1 VRVTTRS
8 HLPNAEEVIWLVLRG
23 VQNEQHD
30 FTRNEIMPRSISKPN
45 HPDRT
50 DDDGGNMRLLGHL
63 IRLTPLWIVFTGV
76 MYGGQNVNARIPVV
90 LSTDVG
96 NEIDDQW
103 AITYLLLQPRF
114 DVLGVMSAHAPTI
127 TAPAGHTSYRILV
140 DVVENRLGMSTHPP
154 LIEGG
159 SLPLQNAKTPRPSPA
174 VTFLIE
180 TSRRFSKNNRLT
192 VLMIGAG
199 TDVAS
204 AILTD
209 PTIVERIGVIQMGFT
224 DEQDGNEFN
233 VANDVH
239 AVQAIL
245 ESNVPLVVGPG
256 KVCRASL
263 SLNFDQ
269 AREMLAK
276 RGAIGAWL
284 WEEYQ
289 AWYFRVVKPLRVN
302 DFSKPWVI
310 WDDITLAYV
319 LGMTTQHTL
328 PRPKL
333 RDDMTFEQVK
343 SDQTVIWIT
352 DVDEQRM
359 WADFLRLMDEY
370 QRTHA
375 VGNRA
380 MDNRLTFMMP

>member
-1 VRVTTRS
+1 LALLSIVSSGVIYGTQ
-8 HLPNAEEVIWLVLRG
+8 NA
-23 VQNEQHD
+23 D
-30 FTRNEIMPRSISKPN
+30 
-45 HPDRT
+45 
-50 DDDGGNMRLLGHL
+50 
-63 IRLTPLWIVFTGV
+63 
-76 MYGGQNVNARIPVV
+76 ARIPVV

-140 DVVENRLGMSTHPP
+140 DVVENRLGMRRHPP

-159 SLPLQNAKTPRPSPA
+159 SLPMENAKTPRPSAA
-174 VTFLIE
+174 VNFLIT
-180 TSRRFSKNNRLT
+180 TSRRFSKDNRLT

-209 PTIVERIGVIQMGFT
+209 PTIVERVRIIQMGFN
-224 DEQDGNEFN
+224 DEQGGNEFN
-233 VANDVH
+233 IANDVY

-245 ESNVPLVVGPG
+245 DSNVALVVGPG

-263 SLNFDQ
+263 SLTFDQ

-289 AWYFRVVKPLRVN
+289 AWYFRYVKPLRVN

-310 WDDITLAYV
+310 WDDVTLAYV

-328 PRPKL
+328 PRPRL

-343 SDQTVIWIT
+343 TDQSVTWIT

-359 WADFLRLMDEY
+359 WADFVSLVDKY
-370 QRTHA
+370 QRTHS
-375 VGNRA
+375 VRSRA
-380 MDNRLTFMMP
+380 MDHRLTFMLP

>member
-1 VRVTTRS
+1 M
-8 HLPNAEEVIWLVLRG
+8 G
-23 VQNEQHD
+23 
-30 FTRNEIMPRSISKPN
+30 
-45 HPDRT
+45 
-50 DDDGGNMRLLGHL
+50 LLSHL
-63 IRLTPLWIVFTGV
+63 IRLALLSVISTGFV
-76 MYGGQNVNARIPVV
+76 YGAQNPAARIPVV

-103 AITYLLLQPRF
+103 TITYLLLQRRF
-114 DVLGVMSAHAPTI
+114 DVLGVMSAYAPTI

-140 DVVENRLGMSTHPP
+140 DVVENRLGMKRHPP

-159 SLPLQNAKTPRPSPA
+159 SVPLENAKTPRPSPA
-174 VTFLIE
+174 VNFLIE
-180 TSRRFSKNNRLT
+180 TSRRFSKDNRLT

-199 TDVAS
+199 TDIAS

-209 PTIVERIGVIQMGFT
+209 PKIVERVRIIQMGFT
-224 DEQDGNEFN
+224 DEEGGNEFN

-245 ESNVPLVVGPG
+245 DSNVPLVIGPG

-263 SLNFDQ
+263 SLTFDQ

-289 AWYFRVVKPLRVN
+289 AWYFRYVKPLRVN

-310 WDDITLAYV
+310 WDNITLAYV

-328 PRPKL
+328 PRPRL
-333 RDDMTFEQVK
+333 RDDMTFEKVK
-343 SDQTVIWIT
+343 TDQTVTWIT

-359 WADFLRLMDEY
+359 WAEFLSLVDEY
-370 QRTHA
+370 QRKHA
-375 VGNRA
+375 VGSRT
-380 MDNRLTFMMP
+380 MRRRLTFMLP

>member
-1 VRVTTRS
+1 MR
-8 HLPNAEEVIWLVLRG
+8 VLR
-23 VQNEQHD
+23 
-30 FTRNEIMPRSISKPN
+30 
-45 HPDRT
+45 
-50 DDDGGNMRLLGHL
+50 HL
-63 IRLTPLWIVFTGV
+63 ICFALISIVSTSV
-76 MYGGQNVNARIPVV
+76 IYGAQNADARIPVV

-140 DVVENRLGMSTHPP
+140 DVVENRLGMSAHPP

-159 SLPLQNAKTPRPSPA
+159 SLPLENAKTPRSSPA
-174 VTFLIE
+174 VNFLIE

-192 VLMIGAG
+192 VLTIGAA

-209 PTIVERIGVIQMGFT
+209 PTIVERVRVIQMGFT

-233 VANDVH
+233 IANDVH

-245 ESNVPLVVGPG
+245 YSNVPLVVGPG

-263 SLNFDQ
+263 SLTFDQ

-310 WDDITLAYV
+310 WDDITLAYA

-328 PRPKL
+328 PRPRL

-343 SDQTVIWIT
+343 TDRTVTWIT

-359 WADFLRLMDEY
+359 WADFLSLVDEY

-375 VGNRA
+375 VGSRA
-380 MDNRLTFMMP
+380 MDHRLTFMMP

>member
-1 VRVTTRS
+1 MGLLRY
-8 HLPNAEEVIWLVLRG
+8 LIGLVLLF
-23 VQNEQHD
+23 V
-30 FTRNEIMPRSISKPN
+30 
-45 HPDRT
+45 
-50 DDDGGNMRLLGHL
+50 
-63 IRLTPLWIVFTGV
+63 VFTGV
-76 MYGGQNVNARIPVV
+76 IYGAQNPESRIPVV

-103 AITYLLLQPRF
+103 AIIYLLLQPRL

-140 DVVENRLGMSTHPP
+140 DVVENRLGMRTHPP

-159 SLPLQNAKTPRPSPA
+159 SLPMENARTPRSSPA
-174 VTFLIE
+174 VNFLIE
-180 TSRRFSKNNRLT
+180 TTRRFSKDNRLT

-199 TDVAS
+199 TDIAS

-209 PTIVERIGVIQMGFT
+209 PRIVERMRIIQMGFN
-224 DEQDGNEFN
+224 DEQGGNEFN

-245 ESNVPLVVGPG
+245 DSNVPLVVGSG

-263 SLNFDQ
+263 SLSFDQ

-289 AWYFRVVKPLRVN
+289 AWYFRYVKPLRVN

-310 WDDITLAYV
+310 WDNITLAYV

-328 PRPKL
+328 PRPRL
-333 RDDMTFEQVK
+333 RDDMTFEEVK
-343 SDQTVIWIT
+343 TDQTITWIT

-359 WADFLRLMDEY
+359 WADFLSLVDEY

-375 VGNRA
+375 VGGAALRY
-380 MDNRLTFMMP
+380 RLTFMLP

>member
-1 VRVTTRS
+1 
-8 HLPNAEEVIWLVLRG
+8 
-23 VQNEQHD
+23 
-30 FTRNEIMPRSISKPN
+30 
-45 HPDRT
+45 
-50 DDDGGNMRLLGHL
+50 MRLFRRL
-63 IRLTPLWIVFTGV
+63 ICLALLSIVSTGAV
-76 MYGGQNVNARIPVV
+76 YGAENADARVPVV

-114 DVLGVMSAHAPTI
+114 DVLGVMSAHAPSI
-127 TAPAGHTSYRILV
+127 TAPAGYTSYRILV
-140 DVVENRLGMSTHPP
+140 DVVENRLGMSVHPP

-159 SLPLQNAKTPRPSPA
+159 SLPLENAKTPRSSPA
-174 VTFLIE
+174 VSFLIE

-192 VLMIGAG
+192 VLMIGAA

-209 PTIVERIGVIQMGFT
+209 PTIVERVRIIQMGFT

-245 ESNVPLVVGPG
+245 DSKVPLVIGPG

-263 SLNFDQ
+263 SLTFDQ

-310 WDDITLAYV
+310 WDDIALAYV

-328 PRPKL
+328 PRPRL
-333 RDDMTFEQVK
+333 RDDMTVEQVK
-343 SDQTVIWIT
+343 ADQTVTWIT

-359 WADFLRLMDEY
+359 WTDFLSLVDQY
-370 QRTHA
+370 QLTHA
-375 VGNRA
+375 AGKRA
-380 MDNRLTFMMP
+380 MDHRLTFMMP

>member
-1 VRVTTRS
+1 MAEGVAKQIVGS
-8 HLPNAEEVIWLVLRG
+8 HYGRNRRMLR
-23 VQNEQHD
+23 
-30 FTRNEIMPRSISKPN
+30 
-45 HPDRT
+45 
-50 DDDGGNMRLLGHL
+50 HL
-63 IRLTPLWIVFTGV
+63 IRLTLLSIVSSGV
-76 MYGGQNVNARIPVV
+76 IYGAQKAGARIPVV

-140 DVVENRLGMSTHPP
+140 DVVENRLGMRRHPP

-159 SLPLQNAKTPRPSPA
+159 SLPMENAKTPRSSPA
-174 VTFLIE
+174 VNFLIK
-180 TSRRFSKNNRLT
+180 TSRRFSKDNRLT

-209 PTIVERIGVIQMGFT
+209 PTIVERVRIIQMGFN
-224 DEQDGNEFN
+224 DEQGGNEFN
-233 VANDVH
+233 IANDVH

-245 ESNVPLVVGPG
+245 DSSVPLVIGPG

-263 SLNFDQ
+263 SLTFDQ

-289 AWYFRVVKPLRVN
+289 AWYFRYVKPLRVN

-310 WDDITLAYV
+310 WDDVTLAYV

-328 PRPKL
+328 PRPIL
-333 RDDMTFEQVK
+333 RDDMTFEQLK
-343 SDQTVIWIT
+343 TDQTITWIT

-359 WADFLRLMDEY
+359 WADFLSLVDKF
-370 QRTHA
+370 QRTHSR
-375 VGNRA
+375 GRRGMNH
-380 MDNRLTFMMP
+380 RLTFMLP

>member
-1 VRVTTRS
+1 VGLYRC
-8 HLPNAEEVIWLVLRG
+8 
-23 VQNEQHD
+23 
-30 FTRNEIMPRSISKPN
+30 
-45 HPDRT
+45 
-50 DDDGGNMRLLGHL
+50 L
-63 IRLTPLWIVFTGV
+63 IRLAVLSIVSTGV
-76 MYGGQNVNARIPVV
+76 ICGAQNRDARTPVV

-114 DVLGVMSAHAPTI
+114 EVLGIMSAQAPTI
-127 TAPAGHTSYRILV
+127 AAPAGYTSYRILV
-140 DVVENRLGMSTHPP
+140 DVVENRLGMRTHPP
-154 LIEGG
+154 LIAGG
-159 SLPLQNAKTPRPSPA
+159 SLPLENPATPQSSPA
-174 VTFLIE
+174 VDFLIE
-180 TSRRFSKNNRLT
+180 TSRRFSKDNRLT

-209 PTIVERIGVIQMGFT
+209 PGIVERARIIQMGFT
-224 DEQDGNEFN
+224 DEQNGNEFN
-233 VANDVH
+233 IANDVH
-239 AVQAIL
+239 AAQAIL
-245 ESNVPLVVGPG
+245 DSKVPLVVGPG

-263 SLNFDQ
+263 SLTFDQ
-269 AREMLAK
+269 AREMLAN

-289 AWYFRVVKPLRVN
+289 AWYFRNVKPLRVN

-328 PRPKL
+328 PRARL
-333 RDDMTFEQVK
+333 RDDMTFERVK
-343 SDQTVIWIT
+343 TDQTITWIT

-359 WADFLRLMDEY
+359 WADFLRLVDEY

-375 VGNRA
+375 VGIER
-380 MDNRLTFMMP
+380 